1 MLSQPRDVSFVTD
14 WNDIPPLPARPAT
27 DYRRRALAIW
37 PGLDRVRLRRA
48 HNDPLRI
55 ARLAASGTS
64 LPIET
69 VVVLLMGDA

>member
-1 MLSQPRDVSFVTD
+1 MTSQPRDLSFVTD
-14 WNDIPPLPARPAT
+14 WNDLPPPPEHHFT

-55 ARLAASGTS
+55 ARLAATGTS

-69 VVVLLMGDA
+69 IVVLLMAEA